1 MDIKAFGKAINE
13 SRLVIEEGR
22 IVIITRNGKR
32 EEYTLDNEVI
42 GNDGFF
48 GKTIDWKTNGK
59 KMFKDITQ
67 IKSVNGISK
76 EKFE

>member
-1 MDIKAFGKAINE
+1 MDIKAFGEAINS

-32 EEYTLDNEVI
+32 EEFTIDSEII
-42 GNDGFF
+42 GKDGFL
-48 GKTIDWKTNGK
+48 GKTIDWKINGK

-67 IKSVNGISK
+67 IKTVNGISK
-76 EKFE
+76 DKFK